1 MPISLEEQPLEQP
14 GEVPNVVFFTG
25 RRGGMGFD
33 RGFDPWL
40 DQEEASSQ
48 VTNCAEKLTRNVSV
62 LEDVK
67 WTSPSVGGPKKL
79 EFPPR

>member
-1 MPISLEEQPLEQP
+1 MI
-14 GEVPNVVFFTG
+14 
-25 RRGGMGFD
+25 FD
-33 RGFDPWL
+33 RGSDRWL
-40 DQEEASSQ
+40 DKEEASSQ
-48 VTNCAEKLTRNVSV
+48 VTNCAEKLIRNVSV